1 MSAAAR
7 ILEEALALPLSERE
21 ELAAKL
27 VDSLD
32 ASQAVPG
39 VLGPDDIAEIRRRA
53 ADARSGAQG
62 IALDDVRAN
71 LFSK

>member
-7 ILEEALALPLSERE
+7 ILEEALALPPSERE

-32 ASQAVPG
+32 AAQMVPG
-39 VLGPDDIAEIRRRA
+39 VLGPDDLDEIRRRA
-53 ADARSGAQG
+53 AEARSGVQG
-62 IALDDVRAN
+62 VPFDEVRAK

>member
-1 MSAAAR
+1 MSAAR
-7 ILEEALALPLSERE
+7 ILKEALALPHSERE

-32 ASQAVPG
+32 ASQIVPG
-39 VLGPDDIAEIRRRA
+39 VLGPDDMGEIRRRA
-53 ADARSGAQG
+53 AEVRSGAKG
-62 IALDDVRAN
+62 VPLDEVHAR

>member
-1 MSAAAR
+1 MSAAR
-7 ILEEALALPLSERE
+7 ILEEALALPPSERE

-32 ASQAVPG
+32 ASQIVPG
-39 VLGPDDIAEIRRRA
+39 VKGVP
-53 ADARSGAQG
+53 
-62 IALDDVRAN
+62 LDEVRAR